1 MNRTYDFERRNFRM
15 DGSNCRP
22 IKIVREE
29 ENSALDAVGDV
40 IAKLFSG
47 RIGAIVKAAI
57 VVACIIGIIGI
68 VGGIESGAINIF

>member
-40 IAKLFSG
+40 IAKVASG
-47 RIGAIVKAAI
+47 RIGTIVKAAI
-57 VVACIIGIIGI
+57 VVACFIVVVGII
-68 VGGIESGAINIF
+68 GGIESGAIHF